1 MGNRTIRWFRFC
13 VPIASFG
20 GLFVTA
26 AFPEEKVRAAE
37 QRFLRLVERE
47 WSWRLQE
54 FPLLATRVGVRE
66 FDDRLAE
73 ESPTAYERRAQAT
86 RQFLEELQGIPKEN
100 LSSARQVDYEMFR
113 EQLEDRLAAH
123 RFGEHLMPLNSD
135 SGFHTEYALLPKAV
149 QLESARDYEHY
160 LARLRQ
166 VPKRLQEN
174 LDLLARGLERG
185 LTPPRVTLTGI
196 EGSLDRLI
204 TEDPEKHPLYEP
216 FQSVPSRFST
226 EKREEWRRQARE
238 LLLEEIL
245 PTYRRVASFLLET
258 YLPRCRETLSVQAL
272 PAGKDYYDFLIRR
285 FTTLPLE
292 AREIH
297 ELGKREVAAIRAAMD
312 QVRAEVGFSG
322 THEAFLDFLRKDPQF
337 YARSPE
343 ELLNRARVIAK
354 KMDGRLPAF
363 FRRLPRQPYGVMA
376 VPESLA
382 PKYTAGRYA
391 PSPLQS
397 TEPGWYWVNT
407 YALERRPLYN
417 LVALTLHEA
426 VPGHHLQHALAEE
439 AEHILPFR
447 RYVYLS
453 AFGEGWG
460 LYSEWLGLEAG
471 LYETPYERFGLLG
484 YQAWR
489 AARLVVDTGIHAFG
503 WTREQALDFLAQNT
517 TLPLHE
523 VTTEVDR
530 YISWP
535 GQALSYYI
543 GYLEIRKLRN
553 QAELALG
560 ERFDLR
566 SFHDVVLEEGSV
578 PLPVLRQRV
587 EAWIAAERMQG

>member
-1 MGNRTIRWFRFC
+1 LSS
-13 VPIASFG
+13 V
-20 GLFVTA
+20 
-26 AFPEEKVRAAE
+26 EE
-37 QRFLRLVERE
+37 RFLELVARE
-47 WSWRLQE
+47 WRWRLEE

-73 ESPTAYERRAQAT
+73 ESIEAYARRAEAT
-86 RQFLEELQGIPKEN
+86 RHFLEVLQGIPKEE
-100 LSSARQVDYEMFR
+100 LPKSRQVDYDMFR
-113 EQLEDRLAAH
+113 EQLEDRLAAY
-123 RFGEHLMPLNSD
+123 RFGEHFMPLNSD

-149 QLESARDYEHY
+149 YLETAQDYENY
-160 LARLRQ
+160 LARMRQ

-174 LDLLARGLERG
+174 LSLLSRGLELG
-185 LTPPRVTLTGI
+185 LTPPKVTLQGI
-196 EGSLDRLI
+196 ESTLQRLVS
-204 TEDPEKHPLYEP
+204 ENPEAHPLFEP
-216 FQSVPSRFST
+216 FQSLPTRFPP
-226 EKREEWRRQARE
+226 EKREEWRSEARK
-238 LLLEEIL
+238 LLTAEII
-245 PTYRRVASFLLET
+245 PSYRKVASFLLET
-258 YLPRCRETLSVQAL
+258 YLPRCRDTLSVQSL
-272 PAGKDYYDFLIRR
+272 PQGSDYYRFLIRR

-297 ELGKREVAAIRAAMD
+297 ELGQREVAAIRAAMD
-312 QVRAEVGFSG
+312 GVRKEVGFTG
-322 THEAFLDFLRKDPQF
+322 THEAFLEFLRNDPQF

-343 ELLNRARVIAK
+343 ELLTRARSIAK
-354 KMDGRLPAF
+354 KMDAKLPAL

-376 VPESLA
+376 VPDSLA
-382 PKYTAGRYA
+382 PKYTAGRYS
-391 PSPLQS
+391 PSPRES

-407 YALERRPLYN
+407 YALEKRPLYN

-439 AEHILPFR
+439 AEGILPFR
-447 RYVYLS
+447 RYTYLS

-460 LYSEWLGLEAG
+460 LYAEWLGLEAG

-503 WTREQALDFLAQNT
+503 WTRDQAIAYLAENT

-523 VTTEVDR
+523 VETEVDR

-543 GYLEIRKLRN
+543 GYLEIRKLREK
-553 QAELALG
+553 AEQTLG
-560 ERFDLR
+560 ERFDVR
-566 SFHDVVLEEGSV
+566 AFHDLVLEEGSV

-587 EAWIAAERMQG
+587 EQWLATQRGNF